1 MSALDS
7 RACHIHATSAAKET
21 GRQKTAA
28 ASQAST
34 NCSKRS
40 LILLIRIMPMSKNG
54 RVTTIPL
61 RSMHFRSNTPS
72 VASQTAAT
80 PPRRASPRKNTPP
93 LLDRREQTPRG
104 PYRTVTP
111 HSPRDDFRQFLRLD
125 RSLRKGQRETWS
137 HVAHRRP
144 QILSGADRLS
154 A

>member
-54 RVTTIPL
+54 RKTTIPL
-61 RSMHFRSNTPS
+61 RSIHFRSNTPS

-80 PPRRASPRKNTPP
+80 PPRCVSPRKNTPP
-93 LLDRREQTPRG
+93 LPDRREQTPRG
-104 PYRTVTP
+104 PYRTVTDHP
-111 HSPRDDFRQFLRLD
+111 PEHELKGSNDVGDLRTVQD
-125 RSLRKGQRETWS
+125 PEHAVSLAKLEFPS
-137 HVAHRRP
+137 CA
-144 QILSGADRLS
+144 SGKP
-154 A
+154 